1 MANKKV
7 KGILIDVLNNECRIE
22 EISYNTNDKNYLN
35 AYYNVLKCDCFDIA
49 RRKIGEH
56 YYDIYCDDEGLLKSG
71 LKPSTLTFDGDR
83 IIEVLMGNV
92 FVCSHNEDGD
102 TISLTDAEIIEVL
115 SYVQK
120 VRLTRIEESRI
131 VLLARV

>member
-1 MANKKV
+1 MKRTIRGV
-7 KGILIDVLNNECRIE
+7 LIDTIANDCRVE
-22 EISYNTNDKNYLN
+22 EISYDPKDKNYLN
-35 AYYNVLKCDCFDIA
+35 AYYKVLKCDCFDIA

-56 YYDIYCDDEGLLKSG
+56 YYDIYCDDEGLLNG
-71 LKPSTLTFDGDR
+71 CLKPSTLTFDGDR
-83 IIEVLMGNV
+83 VVEVLMGNV

-131 VLLARV
+131 FLLAHI

>member
-7 KGILIDVLNNECRIE
+7 KGILIDVLNNDCRVE
-22 EISYNTNDKNYLN
+22 EISYDPKDKNYLN

-56 YYDIYCDDEGLLKSG
+56 YYDIYCDDEGQLKSG

-102 TISLTDAEIIEVL
+102 TISLTDAEIVEVL
-115 SYVQK
+115 CCVQRL
-120 VRLTRIEESRI
+120 RLTRIEESRI

>member
-1 MANKKV
+1 MKRTIRGV
-7 KGILIDVLNNECRIE
+7 LIDTIKNDCRVE
-22 EISYNTNDKNYLN
+22 EISYEPKDKNYLN

-102 TISLTDAEIIEVL
+102 TISLTDA
-115 SYVQK
+115 
-120 VRLTRIEESRI
+120 
-131 VLLARV
+131 

>member
-1 MANKKV
+1 MKRTIRGV
-7 KGILIDVLNNECRIE
+7 LIDTIANDCRVE
-22 EISYNTNDKNYLN
+22 EISYDPKDKNYLN

-49 RRKIGEH
+49 RRMIGEH
-56 YYDIYCDDEGLLKSG
+56 YYDIYCDDEGLLKRG
-71 LKPSTLTFDGDR
+71 LKPSTLTFDRDR

-131 VLLARV
+131 VLLAHI